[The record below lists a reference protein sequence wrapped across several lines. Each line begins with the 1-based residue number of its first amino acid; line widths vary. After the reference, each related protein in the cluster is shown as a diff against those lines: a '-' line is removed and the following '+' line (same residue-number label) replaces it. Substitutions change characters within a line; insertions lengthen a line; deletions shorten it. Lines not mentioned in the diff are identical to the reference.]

1 MEAFN
6 HETFDAAYT
15 EGMGPVLA
23 ACKQLPMMMPQRL
36 VELAGP
42 EQFGKHVKDAE
53 APDRALDR
61 LIAYIKE
68 PCPGAL
74 LLVSSTGLRANSRLV
89 KAVSKSPVGHE
100 ERFKAPAND
109 REAVAWLSSLAE
121 RDGLRA
127 QGAALHELVARVGH
141 DTSALRSGLQRA
153 SGHAGQGTVRV
164 EDVVAVVEHAREVDV
179 FAFTDAIGRRD
190 HAAALRMLAAMF
202 SRESDVD
209 RVFALMGLLTRH
221 IRLLSTAQRAGT
233 QALDLPPFIA
243 RKYDEQVRT
252 STRSVSARPTRG
264 SRPSTRRSR
273 GDAGAIRG
281 EQERHA
287 AATLGARDLRR
298 APRRGTPLTLAHRGR
313 WRTAD
318 VGAPRTLAHR
328 GRWRIADVGASRS
341 GGEPLAPDPPER
353 SIPANQCEDAPSAR
367 RERLSCPVRTGVGGP
382 APT

>member
-1 MEAFN
+1 MTTEPSVQILLFWGDDTERVERAVTSARQKALGAAGGMEAFN

-243 RKYDEQVRT
+243 RKYDEQVRNFDAQRLRT
-252 STRSVSARPTRG
+252 AYEGLAAIDAQIKGATRARYVASKSAMLVLQRWVLETC
-264 SRPSTRRSR
+264 
-273 GDAGAIRG
+273 GALPG
-281 EQERHA
+281 V
-287 AATLGARDLRR
+287 
-298 APRRGTPLTLAHRGR
+298 AHR
-313 WRTAD
+313 
-318 VGAPRTLAHR
+318 
-328 GRWRIADVGASRS
+328 
-341 GGEPLAPDPPER
+341 
-353 SIPANQCEDAPSAR
+353 
-367 RERLSCPVRTGVGGP
+367 
-382 APT
+382 